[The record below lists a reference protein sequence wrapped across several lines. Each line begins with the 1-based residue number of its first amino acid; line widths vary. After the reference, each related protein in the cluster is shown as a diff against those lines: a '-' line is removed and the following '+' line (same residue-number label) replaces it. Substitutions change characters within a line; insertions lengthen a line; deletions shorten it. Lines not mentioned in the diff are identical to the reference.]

1 MTPQILSASVQQL
14 PLEPVS
20 MMVALGCASGLG
32 LIAAAV
38 SMWTRSHRPGTIGA
52 GHLVLLAPLIAL
64 IMLFIGSNL
73 ALSVGMVGALSIV
86 RFRTA
91 IKSAWD
97 MMYLLWAVAIG
108 LGCGTGNWWIATI
121 GSIVIAVIAV
131 IVALVSKRHRPD
143 GEDKLLQL
151 NAVWSTD
158 SITGKLEALEKI
170 SGIERLISIQVNGE
184 NIDCLARLKSD
195 ASQVLVLEQIL
206 KFTGITKAHLMDS
219 ITQ

>member
-1 MTPQILSASVQQL
+1 
-14 PLEPVS
+14 
-20 MMVALGCASGLG
+20 
-32 LIAAAV
+32 
-38 SMWTRSHRPGTIGA
+38 
-52 GHLVLLAPLIAL
+52 
-64 IMLFIGSNL
+64 
-73 ALSVGMVGALSIV
+73 
-86 RFRTA
+86 
-91 IKSAWD
+91 

-151 NAVWSTD
+151 NAIWSTD

-206 KFTGITKAHLMDS
+206 KFSGITKAHLMDS